1 MENTLSLK
9 NNDINLLDQL
19 FSNLYEY
26 LDFIYTIY
34 PLLKIEFIEGVT
46 NRSMNSSIFYTDG
59 YIIYINKKK
68 LLLEL
73 EKNNHNIIYEFS
85 HTLFHFLLHHAIY
98 NINYCDEEQKSIISD
113 IYVEYI
119 LYKYKINN
127 SSSEFNRQ
135 KIEYLNK
142 INELFLLKNRKT
154 ISKDNQLYIDYN
166 FIYEY
171 IKNIKKQELEYIS
184 SIFKVDEHCYW
195 KTDLSNS
202 NSNHNSNNR
211 IYNNNL
217 MNLLEDSEIKNKEDL
232 CKNLNTISELFSNYL
247 LFNQKKCNNSENCNE
262 MSVYND
268 TKNKYYENNEK
279 NINNELIDSIL
290 YEKINIK
297 KNNKKSYRD
306 LLNHFI
312 IKKEICKIDLD
323 SFDNNY
329 YTLGMQLYDNM
340 PLIDPIETRYT
351 KSLDTFFIAIDTSGS
366 VRGDKVREFIYN
378 ICSMLFEIHKNIIFN
393 QICIIQCDC
402 KVQKINFIKSKND
415 LINLINNF
423 FIFGYGTTSYLPVF
437 NFINNFK
444 IKNCHSRIRGLIYY
458 TDGLGT
464 IFDSKKEFTYLY
476 CNENNRILKLIP
488 KFSIEKTLA

>member
-1 MENTLSLK
+1 MENTLLSK

-19 FSNLYEY
+19 FSELYNY

-34 PLLKIEFIEGVT
+34 PLLKIEFIESVT
-46 NRSMNSSIFYTDG
+46 NSSMNSSIFYTDG

-73 EKNNHNIIYEFS
+73 ENNNNNIIYEFS

-98 NINYCDEEQKSIISD
+98 DINSCNEEQKSIISD

-127 SSSEFNRQ
+127 SSREFNKQ

-142 INELFLLKNRKT
+142 INELYLLKNRKT
-154 ISKDNQLYIDYN
+154 ISKENQLYIDYN

-202 NSNHNSNNR
+202 NNK

-232 CKNLNTISELFSNYL
+232 CKNLSIISELFSNYL
-247 LFNQKKCNNSENCNE
+247 LFNKKNCNE
-262 MSVYND
+262 NSNNSDEISGYNN
-268 TKNKYYENNEK
+268 TTNKYYENNEK

-297 KNNKKSYRD
+297 RNNKKSYRD

-378 ICSMLFEIHKNIIFN
+378 ICSMLFEIHKNIIFD

-402 KVQKINFIKSKND
+402 KVQKVNFIKLKKD

-423 FIFGYGTTSYLPVF
+423 FVFGYGTTSYLPVF
-437 NFINNFK
+437 NFIDNFK
-444 IKNCHSRIRGLIYY
+444 IKNCHSKIRGLIYY

-464 IFDSKKEFTYLY
+464 FFDSKKEFTYLY

-488 KFSIEKTLA
+488 HFS